1 MNENLNLY
9 EILKDCPKGTKLWS
23 SVWGDNILRQGIAS
37 SGSPRKMKVRLRKVR

>member
-23 SVWGDNILRQGIAS
+23 SVWGDVFLDVVKDSDLWLR
-37 SGSPRKMKVRLRKVR
+37 LL